1 MDVWAVCEYGLC
13 TCNYKGPY
21 NILICG
27 PDKDLVIMAFDV
39 LTGDYDRTDFFTKQ
53 CVYNKKNKEMGF
65 IDYGSMKCK
74 NKKICFKDKKAK
86 IDLWAVIDTCY
97 NNRPP
102 CNPHGIFFVFK
113 YTQDLSSAVKN
124 FMENFNVADVPSLP
138 PIVFLGVEPAPDDD
152 SQVSLDNYKIPSK
165 PNEIVTMKK
174 FFAKRLKSEDGTIP
188 DKFIFFY
195 SNAMWCSSD
204 IVWKIGDLLDKI
216 MGE

>member
-27 PDKDLVIMAFDV
+27 PDKDLVIMAFDF
-39 LTGDYDRTDFFTKQ
+39 LTGDFDCNDFFTKQ

-65 IDYGSMKCK
+65 ISLVSMKYK
-74 NKKICFKDKKAK
+74 NKKICFKEKKAK
-86 IDLWAVIDTCY
+86 IDLWALIDSGY

-102 CNPHGIFFVFK
+102 CNPRGIFFVFK

-124 FMENFNVADVPSLP
+124 LMENFNVDDVPSLP
-138 PIVFLGVEPAPDDD
+138 PIVFFGVEPASNDEDQFD
-152 SQVSLDNYKIPSK
+152 FDNYEIPSK
-165 PNEIVTMKK
+165 PNEIVTMKRC
-174 FFAKRLKSEDGTIP
+174 FAKMFKIKGGAIP
-188 DKFIFFY
+188 DKFIFFH
-195 SNAMWCSSD
+195 SNAMWCRSD